1 MGVIMSQKIE
11 FIAESRYAY
20 EVCPRPYPATS
31 AIPKWWKDEKPYS
44 GTPDKLNATKIE
56 LYQGESN
63 ATFKK
68 CTPMLDAL
76 CFGYIIPLWADVQV
90 GFENGSQFIKWRVT
104 EPVFEG
110 HNAYG
115 VEKPE
120 GYGNQAFKFMNK
132 WLPKLPKG
140 YSLFI
145 TSPIGYPNS
154 PFKALS
160 GIIDYDKSNHPLLP
174 PVFLKNDFEGIL
186 EKGTP
191 MIQMI
196 PFKRNDWTSSFSQ
209 QDLEQSR
216 INMDRDVKATIV
228 NNYVKNIWSK
238 KSFR

>member
-1 MGVIMSQKIE
+1 MSKNIN
-11 FIAESRYAY
+11 FIATSRYAY
-20 EVCPRPYPATS
+20 EVCPKPYPATA
-31 AIPKWWKDEKPYS
+31 AIPQWWKDQKPYM
-44 GTPDKLNATKIE
+44 GTPDKPNATKIE
-56 LYQGESN
+56 LYQGDSN

-90 GFENGSQFIKWRVT
+90 TFENGYQVLKWRVT
-104 EPVFEG
+104 EPVFKD
-110 HNAYG
+110 HSADG

-120 GYGNQAFKFMNK
+120 GYGNQAFKFINK
-132 WLPKLPKG
+132 WLPELPKG
-140 YSLFI
+140 YSLFV

-160 GIIDYDKSNHPLLP
+160 AIIDYDKSNHPLFP
-174 PVFLKNDFEGIL
+174 PVFLKNDFEGIV

-191 MIQMI
+191 MVQII
-196 PFKRNDWTSSFSQ
+196 PFKRDDWTSSFSQ
-209 QDLEQSR
+209 QDLEQAR
-216 INMDRDVKATIV
+216 INRDRDVKATII